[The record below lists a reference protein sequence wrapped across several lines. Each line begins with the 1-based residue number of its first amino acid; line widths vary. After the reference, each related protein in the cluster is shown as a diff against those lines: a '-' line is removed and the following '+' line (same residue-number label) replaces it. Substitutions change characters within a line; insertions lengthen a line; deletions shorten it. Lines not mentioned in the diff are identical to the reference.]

1 MNILIITDIQN
12 DFLPGGALAVP
23 DGDAIIPL
31 LNRLQ
36 PQFDLVV
43 ATQDWHPQDHS
54 SFASNYPGKKPF
66 DTITLNGC
74 EQILWPDHCVQGSR
88 GAQLAKSLDTR
99 RVAAIIRKG
108 IDPAIDSY
116 SAFYDNQYRRKTGLG
131 GYLKDHPK
139 DHPVGCVVITGLAGH
154 FCVRY
159 TALDARK
166 LGFRT
171 MVLTDAV
178 RSISLPGFEEAI
190 EQMTRAGVVITES
203 AAFLKLR

>member
-12 DFLPGGALAVP
+12 DYLHGGALSVP
-23 DGDAIIPL
+23 DADAIIPL

-36 PQFDLVV
+36 PKFDLVV

-88 GAQLAKSLDTR
+88 GAELAKSLDTR

-116 SAFYDNQYRRKTGLG
+116 SAFYDNLYRRKTGLG
-131 GYLKDHPK
+131 GYLKDHLK
-139 DHPVGCVVITGLAGH
+139 DHPTGCVVIAGLAGD

-171 MVLTDAV
+171 VVLTDAV
-178 RSISLPGFEEAI
+178 RSISQPGFEEAI